1 MARVACGN
9 CGRGSPGARW
19 RARAYGFRDR
29 SRAGSKEGAR
39 SREKDSCKKE
49 SADEKEEGS
58 KKKRKEEVRKEEKP
72 GKEEEIRE
80 GEKEA
85 VMRLHVRRRHRVR
98 VLRGPI
104 TGSAPSR
111 THEA

>member
-1 MARVACGN
+1 MACPRVRFPRQVPRRLKRRRAQ
-9 CGRGSPGARW
+9 PG
-19 RARAYGFRDR
+19 
-29 SRAGSKEGAR
+29 
-39 SREKDSCKKE
+39 KDSCKKE

-98 VLRGPI
+98 VLRGPM

>member
-1 MARVACGN
+1 MRQLRAGQPRRPVACP
-9 CGRGSPGARW
+9 RVRFPRQVP
-19 RARAYGFRDR
+19 RRL
-29 SRAGSKEGAR
+29 KEGAR
-39 SREKDSCKKE
+39 NRKYSLQKRK
-49 SADEKEEGS
+49 APT
-58 KKKRKEEVRKEEKP
+58 KKRKAAKKAQKEEVRKEEKP

-98 VLRGPI
+98 VLRGPM